1 MLGPGAMDYETL
13 GIGYADKRRPDP
25 RIAARIRRALGD
37 VRSVVNVGAG
47 AGSYEPT
54 DLEVMA
60 VEPSARMIAQR
71 RPDAAPVRQ
80 ASAEA
85 LPFADGAYDAA
96 MAVLTLHHWAD
107 WRSGVAQMR
116 RVARR
121 RVVLLTWDPEQYG
134 FWLDDYLPAI
144 AEVDGTRCPTLDALG
159 SELGEHEVQIL
170 PIPHD
175 CTDGFLG
182 AYWRRPTAYLDP
194 EVRRS
199 ISVFTPALPGVEA
212 GLRRLAADLA
222 DGRWERR
229 YGHLRARDELDLGY
243 RLVVADVS

>member
-1 MLGPGAMDYETL
+1 MDYETL
-13 GIGYADKRRPDP
+13 GIGYARMRRPDA

-37 VRSVVNVGAG
+37 ARSVVNVGAG
-47 AGSYEPT
+47 AGSYEPS

-71 RPDAAPVRQ
+71 PADAAPARQ
-80 ASAEA
+80 GAAEA
-85 LPFADGAYDAA
+85 LPLGDDSYDAA
-96 MAVLTLHHWAD
+96 MAVLTLHHWSD
-107 WRSGVAQMR
+107 WPRGLAQMR

-121 RVVLLTWDPEQYG
+121 RLVLLTWDPEHYG

-144 AEVDGTRCPTLDALG
+144 AVVDRARCPTIRELRPHLG
-159 SELGEHEVQIL
+159 AHQVQTV

-182 AYWRRPTAYLDP
+182 AYWRRPAAYLDP
-194 EVRRS
+194 DVRRS
-199 ISVFTPALPGVEA
+199 ISVLTPDLPGLEA
-212 GLRRLAADLA
+212 GLRRLAAELD

-229 YGHLRARDELDLGY
+229 YGHLRAQEELDLGY
-243 RLVVADVS
+243 RLIVAEA